1 MSHQPTSRTHRLA
14 PAARRAWW
22 ALLILIHIPVLGSV
36 GRSLLAHPERGNW
49 LALAALC
56 LTVLVFV
63 LKLLD
68 VPFLR
73 FRTRPGAAIVF
84 LLICALVHREL
95 ATTQAAQEVLK
106 LAPMVLVVGV
116 AIEGLRRSTSR
127 LRHGIR
133 LRLREAWHRLLGARG
148 NTLLVARS
156 FATAR
161 LADLHIF
168 TPQILV
174 ARACIPRAPP
184 V

>member
-1 MSHQPTSRTHRLA
+1 MSSQRFNRLLRIT

-36 GRSLLAHPERGNW
+36 GRSLLAHPEWGNW
-49 LALAALC
+49 LAMAALC

-68 VPFLR
+68 APFLR
-73 FRTRPGAAIVF
+73 FRTSRGAVIVF

-95 ATTQAAQEVLK
+95 ATTQAAREVLK
-106 LAPMVLVVGV
+106 LVPMALAASV
-116 AIEGLRRSTSR
+116 AVQGLRRSTGR
-127 LRHGIR
+127 LRRGIR
-133 LRLREAWHRLLGARG
+133 FHLQDAWRRVVDAWG

-156 FATAR
+156 CAVAR
-161 LADLHIF
+161 LTDLHIF

-174 ARACIPRAPP
+174 ARVCIPRAPP

>member
-1 MSHQPTSRTHRLA
+1 MSPQRFNRLHRIT

-36 GRSLLAHPERGNW
+36 GRSLLANPERGNW

-56 LTVLVFV
+56 LTVLFFV

-68 VPFLR
+68 APFLR
-73 FRTRPGAAIVF
+73 FRTRRGAAIVF
-84 LLICALVHREL
+84 LLVCALVHREI
-95 ATTQAAQEVLK
+95 ATTQAAQQVLK
-106 LAPMVLVVGV
+106 LAPMTLAVGV
-116 AIEGLRRSTSR
+116 AIEGLHRSTRR
-127 LRHGIR
+127 LRRGIR
-133 LRLREAWHRLLGARG
+133 LRLREAWRRFIGARA
-148 NTLLVARS
+148 NALLVARS

-161 LADLHIF
+161 FADLHFF

-174 ARACIPRAPP
+174 ARVCIPRAPP

>member
-1 MSHQPTSRTHRLA
+1 MFRERTSRTRQLA

-36 GRSLLAHPERGNW
+36 GRSLLAHPERDNW
-49 LALAALC
+49 LAMAALC
-56 LTVLVFV
+56 LTVVVFV

-68 VPFLR
+68 APFLR
-73 FRTRPGAAIVF
+73 FRTRRGAAIVF

-95 ATTQAAQEVLK
+95 ATTQAAREVLK
-106 LAPMVLVVGV
+106 LAPMALAAGVAVVG
-116 AIEGLRRSTSR
+116 LCRSTSR
-127 LRHGIR
+127 LRRGVR
-133 LRLREAWHRLLGARG
+133 LRLREAWHHLLGAWG

-156 FATAR
+156 FARAR
-161 LADLHIF
+161 LADLHLL